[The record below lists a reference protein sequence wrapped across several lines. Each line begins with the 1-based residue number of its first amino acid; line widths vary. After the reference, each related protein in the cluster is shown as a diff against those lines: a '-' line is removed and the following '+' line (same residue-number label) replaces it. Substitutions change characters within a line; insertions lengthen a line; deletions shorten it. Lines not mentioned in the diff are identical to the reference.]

1 MAAQKQTIGIIT
13 SCTEVIYTHT
23 DMTEEEACVQHRTTV
38 CLDFTYIYSYNGE
51 SFHIKI
57 TRPGRQDVTFTVSKC

>member
-1 MAAQKQTIGIIT
+1 M
-13 SCTEVIYTHT
+13 IYTHT